1 MRLYDIP
8 SGNIVSET
16 ALILFVFFCIYDIM
30 QFLFLEI
37 AEGWL
42 AISVIF
48 FN

>member
-16 ALILFVFFCIYDIM
+16 TLILFVFCIYDIM

-48 FN
+48 LN